1 MNFQRSTA
9 IVLGLGTSGEAAAK
23 LLRQEGADVTVLDS
37 AESDDVIE
45 KAQRLNQI
53 GIQTILG
60 KAAERA
66 G

>member
-1 MNFQRSTA
+1 MNFQPTTA

-37 AESDDVIE
+37 AESDDLIE

-66 G
+66 E

>member
-1 MNFQRSTA
+1 MNFQRTTA
-9 IVLGLGTSGEAAAK
+9 IVLGLGSSGEAAAK

-37 AESDDVIE
+37 AESDDLIE

-60 KAAERA
+60 KA
-66 G
+66 